1 MAATDGDTP
10 RRLTCDYRYRYR
22 GHWTD
27 GGVCRVRVYEAP
39 GATPVLLVT
48 ELPENENT
56 SVTNMAEYLA
66 AELIARHFPHR
77 FEDAEPVIW
86 VEHYPQGRGQRETY
100 DRVIFAS
107 YVPMPCFSSGVW
119 RVRLGEPMWRPIAR
133 DSIAHIVGL
142 CEEGERS
149 V

>member
-27 GGVCRVRVYEAP
+27 GGVCRVRAYEAP

-86 VEHYPQGRGQRETY
+86 VEHYPQGG
-100 DRVIFAS
+100 
-107 YVPMPCFSSGVW
+107 GVW

-133 DSIAHIVGL
+133 DAIAHIVGH
-142 CEEGERS
+142 CEGGERS